1 MNDPN
6 RSRPQPRENRAHS
19 PFDRAAKVVLI
30 LVAAG
35 VLLTVL
41 VFGTCVLMMR

>member
-6 RSRPQPRENRAHS
+6 GDRPALKKNTAHS
-19 PFDRAAKVVLI
+19 PFDRAAQIVLI

-35 VLLTVL
+35 VLLAVL
-41 VFGTCVLMMR
+41 VFGTCLLMLR